1 MTGVRWGVLSTADI
15 GMAKVIP
22 AIQQAENC
30 DVVAIASRSSDRAE
44 AAAAQ
49 LGIPAAYAS
58 YEALLKA
65 PDIDA
70 VYLPLP
76 NNLHREWTIKAA
88 DMGCETSMN
97 SLGVMS
103 DEEGKASVARK
114 WFEKCAGDCRL
125 FE

>member
-15 GMAKVIP
+15 GMAKVTP

-49 LGIPAAYAS
+49 LGIPGAYGS
-58 YEALLKA
+58 YEALLEA

-76 NNLHREWTIKAA
+76 NPPHRRCHPTPRARSAGACRPRKFAPPVAA
-88 DMGCETSMN
+88 HS
-97 SLGVMS
+97 
-103 DEEGKASVARK
+103 
-114 WFEKCAGDCRL
+114 
-125 FE
+125 